1 MQSNFYRNQVCISKL
16 VSIAALV
23 SVTSLLSGCATTFNE
38 SAPTTLADNV
48 VTETT
53 TLSVDQQLST
63 EELLTQMLTTVNALS
78 EAMQKSDRKT
88 AGNTVDQILLISKIV
103 RPRILNLSEQLA
115 ADFDRVI
122 ELAKSSVE
130 RNRPA
135 DADKALRFLP
145 LIIDSLN
152 NFYGIIFNSAN
163 KRIWQRLSVHN
174 T

>member
-1 MQSNFYRNQVCISKL
+1 MQSNLYRNQVRIVTL
-16 VSIAALV
+16 VSIAVLV
-23 SVTSLLSGCATTFNE
+23 SATSLLSGCATTINE

-53 TLSVDQQLST
+53 TLTVDQQLST

-78 EAMQKSDRKT
+78 EAMQKSDRQAASIK
-88 AGNTVDQILLISKIV
+88 VDQILLISNTV
-103 RPRILNLSEQLA
+103 RPKILILSDQLT

-122 ELAKSSVE
+122 ALAKSSVE

-152 NFYGIIFNSAN
+152 NF
-163 KRIWQRLSVHN
+163 
-174 T
+174 

>member
-1 MQSNFYRNQVCISKL
+1 MQSNFYRNQIRIVTL

-23 SVTSLLSGCATTFNE
+23 STTSLLSGCATTINE

-53 TLSVDQQLST
+53 TLTVDQQLST

-78 EAMQKSDRKT
+78 EAMQKSDRQT
-88 AGNTVDQILLISKIV
+88 ASKKVDQILLISNAV
-103 RPRILNLSEQLA
+103 RPKILTLSDQLA

-122 ELAKSSVE
+122 ALAKSSIE

-145 LIIDSLN
+145 LISDSLD
-152 NFYGIIFNSAN
+152 NF
-163 KRIWQRLSVHN
+163 
-174 T
+174 

>member
-1 MQSNFYRNQVCISKL
+1 MRFNFCRNQSRNTTLVFVASLVC
-16 VSIAALV
+16 
-23 SVTSLLSGCATTFNE
+23 VTSLLSGCATTINE

-53 TLSVDQQLST
+53 TLTVDQQLST

-78 EAMQKSDRKT
+78 EAMQKSDRQAASIK
-88 AGNTVDQILLISKIV
+88 VDQILLISNTV
-103 RPRILNLSEQLA
+103 RPKILTLSDQLA

-122 ELAKSSVE
+122 ALAKSSVE

-145 LIIDSLN
+145 LIIDSLD
-152 NFYGIIFNSAN
+152 NF
-163 KRIWQRLSVHN
+163 
-174 T
+174 

>member
-1 MQSNFYRNQVCISKL
+1 MQSNFFRNQVRIFKL
-16 VSIAALV
+16 VSIAAFV
-23 SVTSLLSGCATTFNE
+23 SVTSLLSGCATTINE

-53 TLSVDQQLST
+53 TLTVDQQLST

-78 EAMQKSDRKT
+78 EAMQKSDRQT
-88 AGNTVDQILLISKIV
+88 AIKKVDQILLISNAV
-103 RPRILNLSEQLA
+103 RPRILTLSDQLA

-122 ELAKSSVE
+122 ALAKSSVE

-145 LIIDSLN
+145 LIIDSLD
-152 NFYGIIFNSAN
+152 NF
-163 KRIWQRLSVHN
+163 
-174 T
+174 

>member
-1 MQSNFYRNQVCISKL
+1 MQSNLYRNQVRIVTL
-16 VSIAALV
+16 VSIAVLV
-23 SVTSLLSGCATTFNE
+23 SATSLLSGCATTINE

-53 TLSVDQQLST
+53 TLTVDQQLST

-78 EAMQKSDRKT
+78 EAMQKSDRQT
-88 AGNTVDQILLISKIV
+88 ASKKVDQILLISNAV
-103 RPRILNLSEQLA
+103 RPKILTLSDQLA

-122 ELAKSSVE
+122 ALAKSSVE

-145 LIIDSLN
+145 LIIDSLDN
-152 NFYGIIFNSAN
+152 
-163 KRIWQRLSVHN
+163 L
-174 T
+174 

>member
-1 MQSNFYRNQVCISKL
+1 MQSNLYRNQVRIVTL
-16 VSIAALV
+16 VSIAVLV
-23 SVTSLLSGCATTFNE
+23 STTSLLSGCATTINE

-53 TLSVDQQLST
+53 TLTVDQQLST

-78 EAMQKSDRKT
+78 EAMQKSDRQT
-88 AGNTVDQILLISKIV
+88 ASKKVDQILLISNAV
-103 RPRILNLSEQLA
+103 RPKILTLSDQLA

-122 ELAKSSVE
+122 ALTKSSVE

-145 LIIDSLN
+145 LIIDSLD
-152 NFYGIIFNSAN
+152 NF
-163 KRIWQRLSVHN
+163 
-174 T
+174 

>member
-1 MQSNFYRNQVCISKL
+1 MQSNFYRNQVRISKL

-23 SVTSLLSGCATTFNE
+23 SVTSLLSGCATTINE

-103 RPRILNLSEQLA
+103 RQRILNLSEQLA

-152 NFYGIIFNSAN
+152 NF
-163 KRIWQRLSVHN
+163 
-174 T
+174 

>member
-1 MQSNFYRNQVCISKL
+1 MQSNLYRNQVRIVTL
-16 VSIAALV
+16 VSIAVLV
-23 SVTSLLSGCATTFNE
+23 STTSLLSGCATTINE

-53 TLSVDQQLST
+53 TLKVDQQLST

-78 EAMQKSDRKT
+78 EAMQKSDRQT
-88 AGNTVDQILLISKIV
+88 ASKKVDQILLISNAV
-103 RPRILNLSEQLA
+103 RPKILTLSDQLA

-122 ELAKSSVE
+122 ALAKSSVE

-145 LIIDSLN
+145 LIIDSLD
-152 NFYGIIFNSAN
+152 NF
-163 KRIWQRLSVHN
+163 
-174 T
+174 

>member
-1 MQSNFYRNQVCISKL
+1 MQSNLYRNQVRIVTL

-23 SVTSLLSGCATTFNE
+23 SATSLLSGCATTINE

-53 TLSVDQQLST
+53 TLTVDQQLST
-63 EELLTQMLTTVNALS
+63 EELLTQMLKTVNALS
-78 EAMQKSDRKT
+78 EAMQKSDRQT
-88 AGNTVDQILLISKIV
+88 ASKKVDQILLISNAV
-103 RPRILNLSEQLA
+103 RPKILTLSDQLA

-122 ELAKSSVE
+122 ALAKSSVE

-145 LIIDSLN
+145 LIIDSLD
-152 NFYGIIFNSAN
+152 NF
-163 KRIWQRLSVHN
+163 
-174 T
+174 

>member
-1 MQSNFYRNQVCISKL
+1 MQSNFYRNQVRIVTL
-16 VSIAALV
+16 VSISALV
-23 SVTSLLSGCATTFNE
+23 SVTSLLSGCATTINE

-53 TLSVDQQLST
+53 TLTVDQQLST

-78 EAMQKSDRKT
+78 EAMQKSDRQT
-88 AGNTVDQILLISKIV
+88 ASKKVDQILLISNAV
-103 RPRILNLSEQLA
+103 RPKILTLSDQLA

-122 ELAKSSVE
+122 ALAKSSVE

-145 LIIDSLN
+145 LIIDSLD
-152 NFYGIIFNSAN
+152 NF
-163 KRIWQRLSVHN
+163 
-174 T
+174 

>member
-1 MQSNFYRNQVCISKL
+1 MQSNFFRNQVRIVTL
-16 VSIAALV
+16 VSIAAFV
-23 SVTSLLSGCATTFNE
+23 STTSLLSGCATTINE

-53 TLSVDQQLST
+53 TLTVDQQLST

-78 EAMQKSDRKT
+78 EAMQKSDRQT
-88 AGNTVDQILLISKIV
+88 ASKKFDQILIISSAV
-103 RPRILNLSEQLA
+103 RPKILTLSDQLA

-122 ELAKSSVE
+122 ALAKSSVE

-145 LIIDSLN
+145 LIIDSLD
-152 NFYGIIFNSAN
+152 NF
-163 KRIWQRLSVHN
+163 
-174 T
+174 

>member
-1 MQSNFYRNQVCISKL
+1 MQSNFYRNQVRIVTL

-23 SVTSLLSGCATTFNE
+23 SVISLLSGCATTINE

-53 TLSVDQQLST
+53 TLTVDQQLST

-78 EAMQKSDRKT
+78 EAMQKSDRQT
-88 AGNTVDQILLISKIV
+88 ASKKVDQILLISNAV
-103 RPRILNLSEQLA
+103 RPKILTLSDQLA

-122 ELAKSSVE
+122 ALAKSSVE

-145 LIIDSLN
+145 LIIDSLD
-152 NFYGIIFNSAN
+152 NF
-163 KRIWQRLSVHN
+163 
-174 T
+174 

>member
-1 MQSNFYRNQVCISKL
+1 MQSNFYRNEVRISKL
-16 VSIAALV
+16 VSIAAFV
-23 SVTSLLSGCATTFNE
+23 SVTSLLSGCATTINE

-78 EAMQKSDRKT
+78 EAMQKSDRQT
-88 AGNTVDQILLISKIV
+88 ASKKVDQILLISNAV
-103 RPRILNLSEQLA
+103 RPKILTLSDQLA

-122 ELAKSSVE
+122 ALAKSSVE

-145 LIIDSLN
+145 LIIDSLD
-152 NFYGIIFNSAN
+152 NF
-163 KRIWQRLSVHN
+163 
-174 T
+174 

>member
-1 MQSNFYRNQVCISKL
+1 MQSNFYRNQVRISKL

-23 SVTSLLSGCATTFNE
+23 SVTSLLSGCATTINE

-88 AGNTVDQILLISKIV
+88 AGNTVDQVLLISKIV

-152 NFYGIIFNSAN
+152 NF
-163 KRIWQRLSVHN
+163 
-174 T
+174 

>member
-1 MQSNFYRNQVCISKL
+1 MQSNFYRNQVRISKL

-23 SVTSLLSGCATTFNE
+23 SVTSLLSGCATTINE

-53 TLSVDQQLST
+53 TLTVDQQLST

-78 EAMQKSDRKT
+78 EAMQKSDRQT
-88 AGNTVDQILLISKIV
+88 ASKKVDQILLISNAV
-103 RPRILNLSEQLA
+103 RPKILTLSDQLA

-122 ELAKSSVE
+122 ALAKSSVE

-152 NFYGIIFNSAN
+152 NF
-163 KRIWQRLSVHN
+163 
-174 T
+174 

>member
-1 MQSNFYRNQVCISKL
+1 MQSNLHRNQVRIVTL
-16 VSIAALV
+16 VSIAAFV
-23 SVTSLLSGCATTFNE
+23 STTSLLSGCATTINE

-53 TLSVDQQLST
+53 TLTVDQQLST

-78 EAMQKSDRKT
+78 EAMQKSDRQT
-88 AGNTVDQILLISKIV
+88 ASKKVDQILLISNAV
-103 RPRILNLSEQLA
+103 RPKILTLSDQLA

-122 ELAKSSVE
+122 ALAKSSVE

-145 LIIDSLN
+145 LIIDSLD
-152 NFYGIIFNSAN
+152 NF
-163 KRIWQRLSVHN
+163 
-174 T
+174 

>member
-1 MQSNFYRNQVCISKL
+1 MQSNFYRNQVRISKL
-16 VSIAALV
+16 ISIAALV
-23 SVTSLLSGCATTFNE
+23 SVTSLLSGCATTINE

-145 LIIDSLN
+145 LIIDSLD
-152 NFYGIIFNSAN
+152 NF
-163 KRIWQRLSVHN
+163 
-174 T
+174 

>member
-1 MQSNFYRNQVCISKL
+1 MQSNLYRNQVRIVTL
-16 VSIAALV
+16 VSIAAFV
-23 SVTSLLSGCATTFNE
+23 SVTSLLSGCATTINE
-38 SAPTTLADNV
+38 SAPTILADNV

-53 TLSVDQQLST
+53 TLTVDQQLST

-78 EAMQKSDRKT
+78 EAMQKSDRQT
-88 AGNTVDQILLISKIV
+88 ASKKVDQILLISNAV
-103 RPRILNLSEQLA
+103 RPKILTLSDQLA

-145 LIIDSLN
+145 LIIDSLD
-152 NFYGIIFNSAN
+152 NF
-163 KRIWQRLSVHN
+163 
-174 T
+174 

>member
-1 MQSNFYRNQVCISKL
+1 MQSNFYRSQVCISKL

-23 SVTSLLSGCATTFNE
+23 SVTSLLSGCATTINE

-152 NFYGIIFNSAN
+152 NF
-163 KRIWQRLSVHN
+163 
-174 T
+174 

>member
-1 MQSNFYRNQVCISKL
+1 MQSNFYRNQIRIVTL

-23 SVTSLLSGCATTFNE
+23 STTSLLSGCATTINE

-53 TLSVDQQLST
+53 TLTVDQQLST

-78 EAMQKSDRKT
+78 EAMQKSDRQT
-88 AGNTVDQILLISKIV
+88 ASKKVDQILLISNAV
-103 RPRILNLSEQLA
+103 RPRILTLSDQLA

-122 ELAKSSVE
+122 ALAKSSVE

-145 LIIDSLN
+145 LIIDSLD
-152 NFYGIIFNSAN
+152 NF
-163 KRIWQRLSVHN
+163 
-174 T
+174 

>member
-1 MQSNFYRNQVCISKL
+1 MRSKFRRMQARNTTL
-16 VSIAALV
+16 VFVASLV
-23 SVTSLLSGCATTFNE
+23 SVTSLLSGCATTINE

-53 TLSVDQQLST
+53 TLTVDQQLST

-78 EAMQKSDRKT
+78 EAMQKSDRQT
-88 AGNTVDQILLISKIV
+88 ASKKVDQILLISNAV
-103 RPRILNLSEQLA
+103 RPKILTLSDQLA

-122 ELAKSSVE
+122 ALAKSSVE

-145 LIIDSLN
+145 LIIDSLK
-152 NFYGIIFNSAN
+152 NF
-163 KRIWQRLSVHN
+163 
-174 T
+174 

>member
-1 MQSNFYRNQVCISKL
+1 MQSNLYRNQVRIVTL
-16 VSIAALV
+16 VSIAVLV
-23 SVTSLLSGCATTFNE
+23 STTSLLSGCATTINE

-53 TLSVDQQLST
+53 TLTVDQQLST

-78 EAMQKSDRKT
+78 EAMQKSDRQT
-88 AGNTVDQILLISKIV
+88 ASKKVDQILLISNAV
-103 RPRILNLSEQLA
+103 RPKILTLSDQLA

-122 ELAKSSVE
+122 ALAKSSVE

-145 LIIDSLN
+145 LIIDSLD
-152 NFYGIIFNSAN
+152 NF
-163 KRIWQRLSVHN
+163 
-174 T
+174 

>member
-23 SVTSLLSGCATTFNE
+23 SVTSLLSGCATTINE

-152 NFYGIIFNSAN
+152 NF
-163 KRIWQRLSVHN
+163 
-174 T
+174 

>member
-1 MQSNFYRNQVCISKL
+1 MQSNLYRNQVRIFAL
-16 VSIAALV
+16 FSIAALV
-23 SVTSLLSGCATTFNE
+23 STTSLLSGCATTINE

-53 TLSVDQQLST
+53 TLTVDQQLST

-78 EAMQKSDRKT
+78 EAMQKSDRQT
-88 AGNTVDQILLISKIV
+88 ASKKVDQILLISNAV
-103 RPRILNLSEQLA
+103 RPKILTLSDQLV

-122 ELAKSSVE
+122 ALAKSSVE

-145 LIIDSLN
+145 LIIDSLD
-152 NFYGIIFNSAN
+152 NF
-163 KRIWQRLSVHN
+163 
-174 T
+174 

>member
-1 MQSNFYRNQVCISKL
+1 MQSNFYRNQVRISKL
-16 VSIAALV
+16 VSIAAFV
-23 SVTSLLSGCATTFNE
+23 SVTSLLSGCATTINE
-38 SAPTTLADNV
+38 SAPTTLADDV

-88 AGNTVDQILLISKIV
+88 AGNTVDQVLLISKIV

-152 NFYGIIFNSAN
+152 NF
-163 KRIWQRLSVHN
+163 
-174 T
+174 

>member
-1 MQSNFYRNQVCISKL
+1 MQSNLYRNQVRIVTL

-23 SVTSLLSGCATTFNE
+23 SVTSLLSGCATTINE

-53 TLSVDQQLST
+53 TLTVDQQLST

-152 NFYGIIFNSAN
+152 NF
-163 KRIWQRLSVHN
+163 
-174 T
+174 

>member
-1 MQSNFYRNQVCISKL
+1 MQSNFFRNQVRIFTL
-16 VSIAALV
+16 VSIAAVV
-23 SVTSLLSGCATTFNE
+23 SVTSLLSGCATTINE

-53 TLSVDQQLST
+53 TLTVDQQLST

-78 EAMQKSDRKT
+78 EAMQKSDRQT
-88 AGNTVDQILLISKIV
+88 ASKKVDQILLISNAV
-103 RPRILNLSEQLA
+103 RPRILTLSDQLA

-122 ELAKSSVE
+122 ALAKSSVE

-145 LIIDSLN
+145 LIIDSLD
-152 NFYGIIFNSAN
+152 NF
-163 KRIWQRLSVHN
+163 
-174 T
+174 